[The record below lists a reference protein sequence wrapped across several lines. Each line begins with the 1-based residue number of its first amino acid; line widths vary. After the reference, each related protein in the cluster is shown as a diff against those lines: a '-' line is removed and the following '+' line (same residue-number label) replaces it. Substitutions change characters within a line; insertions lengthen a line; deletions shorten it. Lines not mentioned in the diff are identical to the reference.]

1 MYIAGRTGIMRAMTS
16 SRRLVATG
24 LAIALA
30 ALTSSPRAAGKLPSR
45 LSDREFWQLSTDT
58 SESDGYF
65 RSDNL
70 TSNELG
76 FLRVLPE
83 LVARTKPGEVY
94 LGVGPEQNYS
104 YIAATHPA
112 MAIIFDIRRGNLLLQ
127 LMYKGIFELTTDRAG
142 FMSMLFSRPRPA
154 GLTAS
159 TPVADLF
166 AAFDASPRDE
176 ALHDRNLAAIVDR
189 LVKVHGLPLS
199 APELN
204 GLRNIYR
211 AFYERGYALRYSPT
225 YADLMTATDPGGAYR
240 SYLASESSF
249 AVVRDLQTA
258 NLVVPVVGDFGGPK
272 AIRAVGAYLKAHD
285 ATVGAF
291 YLSNVEQYL
300 AQDGK
305 MAAFCRSVATLP
317 LDQTSTFIRSTS
329 GRGNPGGFG
338 FGFISSLGSIRDE
351 TRACPP

>member
-1 MYIAGRTGIMRAMTS
+1 MRTMTS
-16 SRRLVATG
+16 SRRLTAA
-24 LAIALA
+24 LLLA
-30 ALTSSPRAAGKLPSR
+30 ALAVLTASPRAASKLPAR
-45 LSDREFWQLSTDT
+45 LSDREFWQLSTDS

-76 FLRVLPE
+76 FLHVIPE
-83 LVARTKPGEVY
+83 LVTRTKPGEVY

-104 YIAATHPA
+104 YIAATRPA
-112 MAIIFDIRRGNLLLQ
+112 MAIIFDIRRGNLVLQ
-127 LMYKGIFELTTDRAG
+127 LMYKAIFELTNTRAG
-142 FMSMLFSRPRPA
+142 FVSMLFSRPRPD
-154 GLTAS
+154 GLTADTS
-159 TPVADLF
+159 VTDLF
-166 AAFDASPRDE
+166 HAFGASPRDDSLYE
-176 ALHDRNLAAIVDR
+176 RNLTAIVDR

-199 APELN
+199 AQELN
-204 GLRNIYR
+204 GLKNIYR
-211 AFYERGYALRYSPT
+211 AFFERGYAVRYSPT
-225 YADLMTATDPGGAYR
+225 YSDLMTATDRGGAYR

-249 AVVRDLQTA
+249 ASVRDLEAA

-272 AIRAVGAYLKAHD
+272 AIRAIGAYLKAHD

-305 MAAFCRSVATLP
+305 TTAFCRSVATLP

-329 GRGNPGGFG
+329 GRGNAFG
-338 FGFISSLGSIRDE
+338 FGFVSSLGSMLAE